1 MTISYPLTLPTQTGI
16 ASVNLHAINSV
27 AISSS
32 PFTYKQQVVAHTGQ
46 RWEAEVS
53 LPPMKRDDAEVW
65 IAFLLSLKGMRGTF
79 LMGDPNCATARGS
92 ASSTAGTPVV
102 FGADQTGETLAID
115 GLPVSETG
123 YLLAGDYIQLGGGS
137 TATLHKVLTD
147 VDTNSGGTATL
158 DIWPSIRTAPADN
171 STVVVANA
179 VGNFRLSTNQSDWSI
194 NNASFYGITFPAI
207 EVVV

>member
-1 MTISYPLTLPTQTGI
+1 MAISYPLTLPTQTGI

-27 AISSS
+27 AISQS

-46 RWEAEVS
+46 RWEAEIT
-53 LPPMKRDDAEVW
+53 LPPMQRADAEVW
-65 IAFLLSLKGMRGTF
+65 VAFLLSLKGMRGTF
-79 LMGDPNCATARGS
+79 LMGDPNCATPRGS

-102 FGADQTGETLAID
+102 NGADQTGDSLAID
-115 GLPVSETG
+115 GLPVSATG
-123 YLLAGDYIQLGGGS
+123 YLLAGDYIQLGAGS
-137 TATLHKVLTD
+137 SATLHKVLTN
-147 VDTNSGGTATL
+147 VDSNASGEATL
-158 DIWPSIRTAPADN
+158 DIWPSIRTAPADD
-171 STVVVANA
+171 STVVVASA

>member
-1 MTISYPLTLPTQTGI
+1 MAISYPLTFPTQTGI

-27 AISSS
+27 AISQS

-92 ASSTAGTPVV
+92 ASTAAGTPVV
-102 FGADQTGETLAID
+102 NGADQTGDNLTID
-115 GLPVSETG
+115 GLPVSATG
-123 YLLAGDYIQLGGGS
+123 YLLAGDYIQIGSGS
-137 TATLHKVLTD
+137 TARLYKVLQD
-147 VDTNSGGTATL
+147 VNTNASGQATL
-158 DIWPSIRTAPADN
+158 NLWPDLRSSPNDN
-171 STVVVANA
+171 SSVAVSNA
-179 VGNFRLSTNQSDWSI
+179 KGVFRLSQNDVSWIIDKMGLYS
-194 NNASFYGITFPAI
+194 ITFAAS
-207 EVVV
+207 EAL